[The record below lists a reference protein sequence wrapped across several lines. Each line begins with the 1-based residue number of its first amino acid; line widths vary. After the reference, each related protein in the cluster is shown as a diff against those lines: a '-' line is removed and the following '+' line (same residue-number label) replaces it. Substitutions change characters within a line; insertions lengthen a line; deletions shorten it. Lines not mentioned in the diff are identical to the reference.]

1 MFIKIL
7 PLSYFL
13 LLVVLR
19 FIHYIITLVRVVSRT
34 RYFGI
39 PMHNTNRRLPTL
51 IAAALILGVL
61 FSACT
66 SDLGTIHPPGEVDVD
81 PTFTD
86 FYNTLNGSEELG
98 PAISP
103 KFPYKNMECQYTQA
117 VLMCYDPS
125 ATSID
130 QYSLYALGTAL
141 GLRDTPLTTAA
152 STTDRI
158 VDGYILFSDFV
169 PLYDRLYGARYL
181 GRPLTQARTN
191 MTLGRI
197 EQYFENA
204 AFYRSFS
211 DPPGEVHLMAY
222 GSNGC
227 STSCTYQ
234 PPAISV
240 VDLQHSSYPQ
250 PFMNTLTAM
259 NGVPD
264 FGEPLTPAYIASDG
278 NLEQTYRNV
287 VIYAPVNQPD
297 AAKLRPIAVAMNFP
311 VAAPGSQQYNEN
323 NGVIFYPV
331 QGNLGYHVPLVFRD
345 FIERH
350 GNFSVSGK
358 PLADTSQVN
367 STTYRQCFENYCL
380 DYITSGDD
388 ADSVSM
394 EPLGQE
400 YLTYTPPAQAAPP
413 QFVFSQKSV
422 VIQLSEELP
431 RIKSDA
437 VQQINMTLWNA
448 ETQQPIPNMEAQLIL
463 EYPDGSQYTGHFPPT
478 ASNGFSSVMVP
489 ARPSTPNGS
498 VIPYMVCLNVPAA
511 EPICQSASYLIWNV
525 E

>member
-1 MFIKIL
+1 MR
-7 PLSYFL
+7 
-13 LLVVLR
+13 VVL
-19 FIHYIITLVRVVSRT
+19 RT
-34 RYFGI
+34 RYFDI
-39 PMHNTNRRLPTL
+39 PMQKTDRRLL
-51 IAAALILGVL
+51 LFVAAVMVLGLLV
-61 FSACT
+61 SACT
-66 SDLGTIHPPGEVDVD
+66 SNQGTIHPPGEVDVD

-86 FYNTLNGSEELG
+86 FYNTLDGSEELG

-103 KFPYKNMECQYTQA
+103 KFPYNNMECQYTQA

-125 ATSID
+125 ATAID

-141 GLRDTPLTTAA
+141 GLRDTPLTTAT
-152 STTDRI
+152 SLTDRI

-204 AFYRSFS
+204 AFYRSFT

-227 STSCTYQ
+227 GGSCTYQ

-259 NGVPD
+259 GGVPD

-278 NLEQTYRNV
+278 SLEQTYRNV
-287 VIYAPVNQPD
+287 VIYTPLNQPD
-297 AAKLRPIAVAMNFP
+297 AAKLRPISVAMNFP
-311 VAAPGSQQYNEN
+311 TAAPGLQQFNES

-331 QGNLGYHVPLVFRD
+331 QGDLGYHVPLVFRD
-345 FIERH
+345 FIEQH
-350 GNFSVSGK
+350 GNFAVSGK

-367 STTYRQCFENYCL
+367 STTYRQCYENYCL
-380 DYITSGDD
+380 DYNTSAGEEN
-388 ADSVSM
+388 AVSM

-400 YLTYTPPAQAAPP
+400 YLTYTPPTQAAPP

-422 VIQLSEELP
+422 VIQLSEEMP
-431 RIKSDA
+431 RIKSDGI
-437 VQQINMTLWNA
+437 QQINMTLYNA
-448 ETQQPIPNMEAQLIL
+448 ETRQPIPNVEAQLIL

-478 ASNGFSSVMVP
+478 QSSGFSSVLVP